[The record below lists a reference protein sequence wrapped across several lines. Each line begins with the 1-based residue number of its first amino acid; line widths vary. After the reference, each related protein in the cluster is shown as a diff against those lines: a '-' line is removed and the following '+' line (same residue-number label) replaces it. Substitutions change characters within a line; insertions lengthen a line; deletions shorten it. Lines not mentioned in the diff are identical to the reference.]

1 MGGKYLVL
9 ESAPPPLPPPSML
22 GMSAQLLGPAPTLK
36 VGARGENDFAY
47 HLRSHYCVYLSF
59 QMDFGSEILYGFL
72 TDLTNGFLIDFN
84 YVQIDF

>member
-1 MGGKYLVL
+1 MGVQDGRKILGTRVGP
-9 ESAPPPLPPPSML
+9 APLPPPSML

-59 QMDFGSEILYGFL
+59 QMDFGSEFLYGFL
-72 TDLTNGFLIDFN
+72 IFVL
-84 YVQIDF
+84 